1 MDPSAPVA
9 GRTFRIVAVA
19 SVHVPL
25 PDQFPVVTLE
35 DIEVPGR
42 SLTFRI
48 GLAEGAA
55 LSHALSGT
63 AAPRP
68 STHELFTTALQR
80 YDVDVLAVRL
90 VGRVGTTYLAEL
102 ELLGGRGREVLS
114 CRPSDALCLALRRR
128 VPAPVLA
135 DERLFTEDG
144 DVLPDDDVPDDDVA
158 DDDVAAHDDVP
169 THDVPDDDVPEPLD
183 VPEPR
188 DEAAAID
195 APEPGEPAPAEAG
208 A

>member
-1 MDPSAPVA
+1 MEPSAPGA
-9 GRTFRIVAVA
+9 GRTFRIVVVA

-35 DIEVPGR
+35 DTEVPGR
-42 SLTFRI
+42 ALSFRI

-68 STHELFTTALQR
+68 STHELFTTALRR
-80 YDVDVLAVRL
+80 YGVDVLAVRL

-102 ELLGGRGREVLS
+102 ELLGSRERHVLS

-128 VPAPVLA
+128 VAAPVLA

-144 DVLPDDDVPDDDVA
+144 DVLPDEPASA
-158 DDDVAAHDDVP
+158 DD
-169 THDVPDDDVPEPLD
+169 
-183 VPEPR
+183 
-188 DEAAAID
+188 
-195 APEPGEPAPAEAG
+195 EPAPADDASDATEPAG